1 MFITCFIEFL
11 LTFDMKNVSEKPNLS
26 CDYDLAFGT
35 KMSRYKQQQKKN
47 VCFLGT
53 YIWTLVNR

>member
-35 KMSRYKQQQKKN
+35 KMSRYKQQQKKT
-47 VCFLGT
+47 FAFWEPTFEL
-53 YIWTLVNR
+53 